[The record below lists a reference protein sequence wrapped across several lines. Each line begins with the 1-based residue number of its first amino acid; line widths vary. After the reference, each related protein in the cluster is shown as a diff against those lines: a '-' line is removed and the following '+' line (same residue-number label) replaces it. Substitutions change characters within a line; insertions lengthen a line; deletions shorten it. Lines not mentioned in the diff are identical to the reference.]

1 MPNQL
6 MSDQNIPHLKD
17 IFGFGNNN
25 SNKSQVAEHGKQEE
39 NVVAVN
45 YDSAILMMKSI
56 SNEGES
62 MKTTSNHSNKKT
74 NLRHRNNSRIL
85 TEKDVKQLEQ
95 HLSMKKTIRK
105 KIMRDLQQALVEDP
119 NEFRLDDDVPLEQLK
134 AQINIQ
140 SFSFGVQL
148 EKHGRSQR
156 DTDNTFLGMLR
167 NNARVDNHF
176 SHDED
181 DDDCDSDHSKSK
193 KRDQLLD
200 TIVMR
205 HCNTPSSRENN
216 VKFWRRFTSVNNSD
230 KR

>member
-1 MPNQL
+1 MPKQL

-25 SNKSQVAEHGKQEE
+25 ISNKSQVAEHGKQEE

-62 MKTTSNHSNKKT
+62 MKTTSSNSNKKV
-74 NLRHRNNSRIL
+74 NLRHRNNSKIL

-105 KIMRDLQQALVEDP
+105 KIMRDLQRALVVDP
-119 NEFRLDDDVPLEQLK
+119 NEFRLDDDVPPEQLK

-148 EKHGRSQR
+148 EKHGHSQR
-156 DTDNTFLGMLR
+156 NTNNTFLGMLR
-167 NNARVDNHF
+167 NNAREIDDNF

-181 DDDCDSDHSKSK
+181 TDDCDSDHIKSPTTTD
-193 KRDQLLD
+193 RLLD
-200 TIVMR
+200 TIITR
-205 HCNTPSSRENN
+205 HCNTSSSKENDF
-216 VKFWRRFTSVNNSD
+216 KSINNCD